1 MEKNNDSR
9 NVINRIDTKRN
20 QSVLSSELKFIQMAG
35 KEE

>member
-1 MEKNNDSR
+1 MEKNNESR
-9 NVINRIDTKRN
+9 NVINQIDTKRN